1 MLTRIPLQLITKVET
16 LNHSKNGNSRK
27 DEKKIVVDKDF
38 IPCNFRI
45 GLLSVENNYSH
56 MLGHKCPSSLF
67 IAGPNSIFNPFWSK
81 LCRRLE
87 EINLFTNNLETRELN
102 MTAFKILSLLSA
114 GITNV
119 REITSILNMNDDDAL
134 NFFHQLYKSRFI
146 NLSGSLTFL
155 GYRTVK
161 AKGFCNQFNGTLSKK
176 DKKHKMLRYYP
187 VYYTT

>member
-1 MLTRIPLQLITKVET
+1 MLMRIPLQLITKVET
-16 LNHSKNGNSRK
+16 LNYSKNGNSKK
-27 DEKKIVVDKDF
+27 DGKKIVVDRGF

-45 GLLSVENNYSH
+45 GLLSIENNHSY
-56 MLGHKCPSSLF
+56 MLGYKCPSSLF
-67 IAGPNSIFNPFWSK
+67 VAGPSSIFNPFWSK

-87 EINLFTNNLETRELN
+87 EINLFTRNFKTEELN
-102 MTAFKILSLLSA
+102 TTAFKILSLLST

-119 REITSILNMNDDDAL
+119 REIASILNMNDDDVL
-134 NFFHQLYKSRFI
+134 NFFHQLYKSKFI
-146 NLSGSLTFL
+146 SLSGSLTSL

-161 AKGFCNQFNGTLSKK
+161 TKGFCNQFNGTLLKK